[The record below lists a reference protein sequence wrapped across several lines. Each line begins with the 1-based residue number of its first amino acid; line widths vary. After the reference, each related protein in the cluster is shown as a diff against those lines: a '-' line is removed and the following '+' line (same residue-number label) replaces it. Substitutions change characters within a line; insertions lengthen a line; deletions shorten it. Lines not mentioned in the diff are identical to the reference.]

1 MRCCPE
7 SLLSAAGV
15 YRLEFP
21 NTVAGL
27 YNCLV
32 SQKNEFHPGTRIE
45 MLNRREVLTGL
56 GIGIAVSPVLS
67 LDAEIRAGEGASREP
82 FGYCFN
88 TSTIRGQE
96 LGIVREA
103 EIAAAAGYRGFEPWI
118 PTLEK
123 YIQGGGSLK
132 DLGKKIADLGLSVE
146 SAIGFANWIVD
157 DDEARKKGL
166 EQARRDMD
174 VLLQIGGKRIAAPP
188 AGATNDA
195 LTDLNKIGQRYHAL
209 CEVGRSI
216 GIIPQL
222 EVWGFS
228 KTLSKLAET
237 MYAAVASGH
246 PDACV
251 LPDIY
256 HLHKGGSAF
265 ESLKLLGGQ
274 GVHVFHVNDYPA
286 EPDRTRISDADRVYL
301 GDGIAPS
308 RMILQTLYKNG
319 FRGMLS
325 LELFNR
331 EYWKQDPLLVAKTG
345 LEKIRKTV
353 LESLSGLA

>member
-1 MRCCPE
+1 
-7 SLLSAAGV
+7 
-15 YRLEFP
+15 
-21 NTVAGL
+21 
-27 YNCLV
+27 
-32 SQKNEFHPGTRIE
+32 
-45 MLNRREVLTGL
+45 MLNRRDVLLGL
-56 GIGIAVSPVLS
+56 GSSAVACPMLKAADETPAKSATP
-67 LDAEIRAGEGASREP
+67 REP

-103 EIAAAAGYRGFEPWI
+103 EITAAAGYRGFEPWMG
-118 PTLEK
+118 TLEK
-123 YIQGGGSLK
+123 YVQEGGSLK
-132 DLGKKIADLGLSVE
+132 DLGKRIADLGLSVE

-174 VLLQIGGKRIAAPP
+174 VLVQIGGKRIAAPP
-188 AGATNDA
+188 AGATNAA
-195 LTDLNKIGQRYHAL
+195 LTDLGKIASRYHAL
-209 CEVGRSI
+209 CEVGRSV
-216 GIIPQL
+216 GIVPQL

-237 MYAAVASGH
+237 IYAVVESGH

-286 EPDRTRISDADRVYL
+286 EPDRTKISDADRVHL

-308 RMILQTLYKNG
+308 RMILQTLYQNG

-331 EYWKQDPLLVAKTG
+331 EYWKQDPLMVAKTG

-353 LESLSGLA
+353 QAAFA